1 MWEKIRYIFVALVV
15 LAAAMSFVPW
25 TAEAEPGDHFTSDYI
40 YNKHGDTV
48 EITKYIGDGIDVVIP
63 SEIEG
68 MPVTSLGDYAF
79 YQCFD
84 LISVTIPGSVTRIG
98 NEAFSYCES
107 LTSIIIPESV
117 SYIGD

>member
-84 LISVTIPGSVTRIG
+84 LISVTIPGSVTRI
-98 NEAFSYCES
+98 EMKPS
-107 LTSIIIPESV
+107 LTANPSHP
-117 SYIGD
+117 